1 MPNIT
6 IPFRMFTLTVYSPAR
21 VITSSGPRMHGED
34 FHLTCTVSLRGK
46 LNAELLRTI
55 KLKWEGPFGVVMTAG
70 SNVIIGNQ
78 EFSSNSTTLK
88 LSFTPLNTSH
98 AGLYV
103 CIASPSLP
111 SLAPYFRTV
120 LRYPMIVISE

>member
-1 MPNIT
+1 
-6 IPFRMFTLTVYSPAR
+6 
-21 VITSSGPRMHGED
+21 MHGED

-55 KLKWEGPFGVVMTAG
+55 KLKWEGPSGVSMTERN
-70 SNVIIGNQ
+70 NVTIGDQ
-78 EFSSNSTTLK
+78 VFSANSTTLR

-98 AGLYV
+98 AGLYM
-103 CIASPSLP
+103 CIASSSLP

-120 LRYPMIVISE
+120 LRYPMIVISEQMI